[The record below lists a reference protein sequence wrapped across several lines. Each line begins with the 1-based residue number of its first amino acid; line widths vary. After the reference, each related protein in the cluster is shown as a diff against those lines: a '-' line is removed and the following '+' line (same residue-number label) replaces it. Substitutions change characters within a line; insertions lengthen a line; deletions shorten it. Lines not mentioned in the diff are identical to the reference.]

1 MRSFGG
7 VLNPDIG
14 GSLLLERVVVRLYM
28 HGMRGSGK
36 FKMAGINMAVNNV
49 LPRLRRC
56 FAGKRIGEL
65 RDIERSI
72 GNIHVV

>member
-1 MRSFGG
+1 MSSFGG

-14 GSLLLERVVVRLYM
+14 GSLLLERVVRFYM
-28 HGMRGSGK
+28 HGMRGTGK
-36 FKMAGINMAVNNV
+36 FKMAGINMAVNDV

-56 FAGKRIGEL
+56 FAGKSIGEL

>member
-14 GSLLLERVVVRLYM
+14 RSLLLERVVVRLYM

-49 LPRLRRC
+49 LPRLRRY

>member
-14 GSLLLERVVVRLYM
+14 RALLHESVVRLYM

-36 FKMAGINMAVNNV
+36 FKMAGINMAVNDV
-49 LPRLRRC
+49 LPRLGRR
-56 FAGKRIGEL
+56 FSGKRIGEL
-65 RDIERSI
+65 CDIERPI